1 MTGPRDGWWV
11 LVSGLKI
18 VILFAATLILVMALV
33 YIERKV
39 VAFMQ
44 VRIGPNRAGPKGTLQ
59 TLADGIK
66 LFFKEPVTPRA
77 VDKPVYILAPLL
89 SLIPM
94 FLVVA
99 IIPFGDSITVNGRE
113 IFLQGTDLNI
123 GILFFLAMSSI
134 GVYGITLAG
143 WASGSKYPLIGGIRA
158 SAQMISYETCMGLAL
173 IPAVMT
179 TGTLSMRG
187 MVEAQSGTWLGFVP
201 KWTGLVQVIP
211 MLAFFICAVAET
223 NRPPF
228 DLVEAE
234 TELVGGF
241 HTEYS
246 GIRFAIFYLAEFAN
260 MFTISAIAVTVFLGG
275 WNGPG
280 FSFLPWLWP
289 LLWFFAKTGILVFI
303 FMWTRASLPRFR
315 YDQLMSLGWKRLIPV
330 LLVWLLVSSGVQAW
344 INETAN
350 HVAGG

>member
-1 MTGPRDGWWV
+1 MSGPRDGWWV
-11 LVSGLKI
+11 LVSGIKVI
-18 VILFAATLILVMALV
+18 ILFGLTLLLVMALV

-44 VRIGPNRAGPKGTLQ
+44 VRIGPNRAGPRGVLQ

-66 LFFKEPVTPRA
+66 LFFKEPITPRA
-77 VDKPVYILAPLL
+77 VDRPVYILAPLM

-94 FLVVA
+94 FLVVTV
-99 IIPFGDSITVNGRE
+99 IPFGDAITVNGRQ
-113 IFLQGTDLNI
+113 IYLQGTDLNI
-123 GILFFLAMSSI
+123 GLLFFLAMSGI

-173 IPAVMT
+173 IPAVMMM
-179 TGTLSMRG
+179 GTLSLRG
-187 MVEAQSGTWLGFVP
+187 MVEAQSGVWLGFIP
-201 KWTGLVQVIP
+201 RWTGIIQVVP
-211 MLAFFICAVAET
+211 MLAFFICAIAET

-260 MFTISAIAVTVFLGG
+260 MFTISAIAVTVYLGG

-280 FSFLPWLWP
+280 LPFLRWLWP
-289 LLWFFAKTGILVFI
+289 VLWFFGKTGLLVFI
-303 FMWTRASLPRFR
+303 FMWIRASLPRFR
-315 YDQLMSLGWKRLIPV
+315 YDQLMSLGWKRMIPV
-330 LLVWLLVSSGVQAW
+330 LLIWIFLSSGVQLWLAQPS
-344 INETAN
+344 IDA
-350 HVAGG
+350 VGG